1 MASRVHGSKY
11 LNTIIAVL
19 FVILDYVVIV
29 SAEQSAF
36 WLRNFILHSHSL
48 HISWLNFWVTFP
60 LIFLLFM
67 HIVQLYSRRMPFY
80 AEVQLLFKACCYSIL
95 TIVLVMYVAHIAE
108 ATSRLFVGLFGVLAF
123 CYLAVFR
130 YMAKKFLVKNQL
142 LAIPVLI
149 IGAGKTAEILVQ
161 AITNDAGMGYKVIGL
176 LEDNKVKAGILEQY
190 PLLGTFADAER
201 VIQETQVQRVFI
213 AAPGMEP
220 EKLGLLVF
228 RVQPLVKKLAV
239 IPSISGAPMSNVEV
253 ESMFYEQ
260 LLILR
265 LKNHLAN
272 FWNVFIKGVFDYTL
286 TIIGTVF
293 ISPVLAF
300 IAIKIKMDSPGPV
313 IYDGYRLGKNG
324 KLFRC
329 YKFRS
334 MYCNGDAILEQYF
347 KEHPEMYAG
356 WKKYHKLENDPRVTP
371 FGAFM
376 RRTSLDELPQI
387 FNVLLGHMS
396 LVGPRPY
403 LPSEKEEMGE
413 FASTVLMAK
422 PGITGYWQTSGR
434 SNVSFDDRVK
444 MDCWY
449 ICNWN
454 LWLDIV
460 MLFKTIA
467 VVLKKKGAY

>member
-11 LNTIIAVL
+11 VNTIIAVL

-176 LEDNKVKAGILEQY
+176 LEDNKVKAGVLEQY
-190 PLLGTFADAER
+190 PFGTC
-201 VIQETQVQRVFI
+201 
-213 AAPGMEP
+213 
-220 EKLGLLVF
+220 
-228 RVQPLVKKLAV
+228 
-239 IPSISGAPMSNVEV
+239 
-253 ESMFYEQ
+253 
-260 LLILR
+260 IL
-265 LKNHLAN
+265 
-272 FWNVFIKGVFDYTL
+272 
-286 TIIGTVF
+286 
-293 ISPVLAF
+293 
-300 IAIKIKMDSPGPV
+300 
-313 IYDGYRLGKNG
+313 
-324 KLFRC
+324 
-329 YKFRS
+329 
-334 MYCNGDAILEQYF
+334 
-347 KEHPEMYAG
+347 
-356 WKKYHKLENDPRVTP
+356 
-371 FGAFM
+371 
-376 RRTSLDELPQI
+376 
-387 FNVLLGHMS
+387 
-396 LVGPRPY
+396 
-403 LPSEKEEMGE
+403 
-413 FASTVLMAK
+413 
-422 PGITGYWQTSGR
+422 
-434 SNVSFDDRVK
+434 
-444 MDCWY
+444 
-449 ICNWN
+449 
-454 LWLDIV
+454 
-460 MLFKTIA
+460 
-467 VVLKKKGAY
+467 

>member
-1 MASRVHGSKY
+1 VIKSSKNKY

-19 FVILDYVVIV
+19 FIILDYFVIV
-29 SAEQSAF
+29 AAEQSSF
-36 WLRNFILHSHSL
+36 WLRNFLLHSNNL

-60 LIFLLFM
+60 VIFILFM
-67 HIVQLYSRRMPFY
+67 NIVQLYSRRMPFY
-80 AEVQLLFKACCYSIL
+80 AEVQMLFKACCYSIF
-95 TIVLVMYVAHIAE
+95 TVVLVMYLAQISA
-108 ATSRLFVGLFGVLAF
+108 ATSRLFVAIFGVLSF
-123 CYLAVFR
+123 IYLSVFR
-130 YMAKKFLVKNQL
+130 YITKRFMTNHKL
-142 LAIPVLI
+142 LSIPVLI
-149 IGAGKTAEILVQ
+149 IGAGKTAEILAK
-161 AITNDAGMGYKVIGL
+161 AITNDAGMGYRIIGL
-176 LEDNKVKAGILEQY
+176 LEDNKVQEGILEQY
-190 PLLGTFADAER
+190 PVLGTFSDVER
-201 VIQETQVQRVFI
+201 VIKKSSVERVFI
-213 AAPGMEP
+213 AAPGMDP
-220 EKLGLLVF
+220 EKLGLLIF
-228 RVQPLVKKLAV
+228 KVQPLVKKLAV

-265 LKNHLAN
+265 MKNHLEN
-272 FWNVFIKGVFDYTL
+272 FWNVFIKTVFDYTL
-286 TIIGTVF
+286 TIIGTML
-293 ISPVLAF
+293 ISPILAF

-334 MYCNGDAILEQYF
+334 MYCNGDEILEQYF
-347 KEHPEMYAG
+347 KEHPEMYAD

-413 FASTVLMAK
+413 LADTVLIAK

-434 SNVSFDDRVK
+434 SEVSFINRVK

-454 LWLDIV
+454 LWIDIV
-460 MLFKTIA
+460 MLFKTFA
-467 VVLKKKGAY
+467 VVLNKKGAY

>member
-1 MASRVHGSKY
+1 MASRVHGNKY
-11 LNTIIAVL
+11 INTIIPVL
-19 FVILDYVVIV
+19 FVVLDYVVIV

-36 WLRNFILHSHSL
+36 LLRNFILSSNSL
-48 HISWLNFWVTFP
+48 HIFWLNFWVTFP
-60 LIFLLFM
+60 IIFILFIN
-67 HIVQLYSRRMPFY
+67 IVQLYNRRMPFY
-80 AEVQLLFKACCYSIL
+80 VEVQLLFKACCYSIL
-95 TIVLVMYVAHIAE
+95 TIVLVMYVAYIAE

-130 YMAKKFLVKNQL
+130 YMAKKFLVKHQL

-190 PLLGTFADAER
+190 PLLGTFADAEK
-201 VIQETQVQRVFI
+201 VIKETKVERVFI
-213 AAPGMEP
+213 ATPGMEA

-422 PGITGYWQTSGR
+422 LGITGYWQTSGR
-434 SNVSFDDRVK
+434 SNVSFDDRVR

-454 LWLDIV
+454 LWLDVV

>member
-1 MASRVHGSKY
+1 MIKSSKNKY

-19 FVILDYVVIV
+19 FIILDYFVIV
-29 SAEQSAF
+29 AAEQSSF
-36 WLRNFILHSHSL
+36 WLRNFLLHSNSL
-48 HISWLNFWVTFP
+48 HISWLNFWITFP
-60 LIFLLFM
+60 VIFILFM
-67 HIVQLYSRRMPFY
+67 NIVQLYSRRMPFY
-80 AEVQLLFKACCYSIL
+80 AEVQMLFKACCYSIL
-95 TIVLVMYVAHIAE
+95 TVVLVMYVAQISAS
-108 ATSRLFVGLFGVLAF
+108 TSRLFVGIFGILSFV
-123 CYLAVFR
+123 YLSVFR
-130 YMAKKFLVKNQL
+130 YVTKKFMTSHKL
-142 LAIPVLI
+142 LSIPVLI
-149 IGAGKTAEILVQ
+149 IGAGKTAEILAK
-161 AITNDAGMGYKVIGL
+161 AITNDAGMGYKIIGL
-176 LEDNKVKAGILEQY
+176 LEDNKVQEGILEEY
-190 PLLGTFADAER
+190 PVLGKFSDVER
-201 VIQETQVQRVFI
+201 VIKESSIERVFI
-213 AAPGMEP
+213 AAPGMDP
-220 EKLGLLVF
+220 ERLGLLIF
-228 RVQPLVKKLAV
+228 KVQPLVKKLAV

-265 LKNHLAN
+265 MKNHLEN
-272 FWNVFIKGVFDYTL
+272 FWNVFIKTVFDYTL
-286 TIIGTVF
+286 TIIGTLL
-293 ISPVLAF
+293 ISPILAF
-300 IAIKIKMDSPGPV
+300 IAIKIKLDSPGPV

-334 MYCNGDAILEQYF
+334 MYCNGDEILEQYF

-356 WKKYHKLENDPRVTP
+356 WKKFHKLENDPRVTP

-403 LPSEKEEMGE
+403 LPSEKEEMGD
-413 FASTVLMAK
+413 FTSTVLMAK

-460 MLFKTIA
+460 MLFKTFA
-467 VVLKKKGAY
+467 VVLNKKGAY

>member
-1 MASRVHGSKY
+1 MASKVYGNKY

-19 FVILDYVVIV
+19 FIVLDYVVIV
-29 SAEQSAF
+29 TAEQSAF
-36 WLRNFILHSHSL
+36 LLRNFILSSNSL
-48 HISWLNFWVTFP
+48 HISWLNFWVSFP
-60 LIFLLFM
+60 IIFILFIN
-67 HIVQLYSRRMPFY
+67 IVQLYNRRMPFY

-95 TIVLVMYVAHIAE
+95 TIVLVIYVAHIA
-108 ATSRLFVGLFGVLAF
+108 ASTSRMFVGLFGILAF
-123 CYLAVFR
+123 VYLAVFR
-130 YMAKKFLVKNQL
+130 YAAKKFLTKHQL
-142 LAIPVLI
+142 LSVPVLI

-161 AITNDAGMGYKVIGL
+161 AITNDAGMGYKIIGL
-176 LEDNKVKAGILEQY
+176 LEDNKVQEGILEKY
-190 PLLGTFADAER
+190 PVLGTFADVEQ
-201 VIQETQVQRVFI
+201 VIKETKVERVFI

-286 TIIGTVF
+286 TIIGTVL

-334 MYCNGDAILEQYF
+334 MYSNGDAILEQYF

-356 WKKYHKLENDPRVTP
+356 WKKFHKLENDPRVTP

-413 FASTVLMAK
+413 FSSTVLMAK

-434 SNVSFDDRVK
+434 SNVSFDDRVR

-454 LWLDIV
+454 LWLDVV
-460 MLFKTIA
+460 MLFKTVK
-467 VVLKKKGAY
+467 VVLMRKGAY

>member
-36 WLRNFILHSHSL
+36 WLRNFILHSRSL

-176 LEDNKVKAGILEQY
+176 LEDNKVKEGVLEQY
-190 PLLGTFADAER
+190 PLLGTFADAEK
-201 VIQETQVQRVFI
+201 VIKETKV
-213 AAPGMEP
+213 
-220 EKLGLLVF
+220 
-228 RVQPLVKKLAV
+228 
-239 IPSISGAPMSNVEV
+239 
-253 ESMFYEQ
+253 
-260 LLILR
+260 
-265 LKNHLAN
+265 
-272 FWNVFIKGVFDYTL
+272 
-286 TIIGTVF
+286 
-293 ISPVLAF
+293 
-300 IAIKIKMDSPGPV
+300 
-313 IYDGYRLGKNG
+313 
-324 KLFRC
+324 
-329 YKFRS
+329 
-334 MYCNGDAILEQYF
+334 
-347 KEHPEMYAG
+347 
-356 WKKYHKLENDPRVTP
+356 
-371 FGAFM
+371 
-376 RRTSLDELPQI
+376 
-387 FNVLLGHMS
+387 
-396 LVGPRPY
+396 
-403 LPSEKEEMGE
+403 
-413 FASTVLMAK
+413 
-422 PGITGYWQTSGR
+422 
-434 SNVSFDDRVK
+434 
-444 MDCWY
+444 
-449 ICNWN
+449 
-454 LWLDIV
+454 
-460 MLFKTIA
+460 
-467 VVLKKKGAY
+467 